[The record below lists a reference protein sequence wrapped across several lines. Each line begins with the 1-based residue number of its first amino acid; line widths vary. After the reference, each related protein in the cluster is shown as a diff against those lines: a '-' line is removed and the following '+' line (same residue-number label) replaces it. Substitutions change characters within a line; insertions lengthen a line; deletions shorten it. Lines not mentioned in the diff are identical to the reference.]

1 MNAIKIYNEN
11 PLLLFFFLPVT
22 PTSTTC
28 NFYAIAKPPYF
39 STKYP
44 SLSYMITIKIQKIAI
59 IKEKKKINSY
69 KINPKILKN
78 KENFLFVIISN
89 SWWAECKIIT
99 KILFSSIIE
108 STLLYKLIKLKNHN
122 KLIAKLR
129 ENNLKY

>member
-1 MNAIKIYNEN
+1 MKAIKIYNEN
-11 PLLLFFFLPVT
+11 SLLLFFFLPVT

-44 SLSYMITIKIQKIAI
+44 SLSYMITIKIQKIAT
-59 IKEKKKINSY
+59 IKEKKKNNY
-69 KINPKILKN
+69 KTNPKILKN
-78 KENFLFVIISN
+78 KENFLFVIMSN

-99 KILFSSIIE
+99 KISFSSIIL
-108 STLLYKLIKLKNHN
+108 STLLYKLIQLKIHN

-129 ENNLKY
+129 KNNLKY

>member
-11 PLLLFFFLPVT
+11 SLLLFFFLPVT

-39 STKYP
+39 FTKYP

-99 KILFSSIIE
+99 KISFSSIIE